1 MPRETAEHFATR
13 IANLVDFKKF
23 VAELRARDCE
33 TAEEMRLE
41 EAERIY
47 TNWNVAD
54 RDFDKWLEHYVAKL
68 LRAVKGESNAK
79 E

>member
-1 MPRETAEHFATR
+1 M
-13 IANLVDFKKF
+13 ND
-23 VAELRARDCE
+23 VAEVIAARDRE

-47 TNWNVAD
+47 TNWNVANH
-54 RDFDKWLEHYVAKL
+54 DFDKCLEHYVAKL